1 VKTRSPEVRVLLGP
15 SAAFRELAVEPQSGA
30 AWTSLRRPFILL
42 LFMGCTVSLQA
53 SGRLSARL
61 VFDGMV
67 AFAFVPIFE
76 LVALA
81 IVYRRA
87 PRRVTLSQAIDVFF
101 VANAPWLLWLLL
113 LNVWRSALTPSQAS
127 TMLGVPYYLMP
138 LSLIPMAVWTTYID
152 LQFFREVFASPPDVA
167 RCELTLQRVI
177 SWVGIIGYFA
187 GHEFWQLF
195 ASWIGV

>member
-1 VKTRSPEVRVLLGP
+1 VLLGP
-15 SAAFRELAVEPQSGA
+15 SAAFRELAVESPAGTVWA
-30 AWTSLRRPFILL
+30 SLRRPLLLL
-42 LFMGCTVSLQA
+42 LFLGCTVSLQA

-61 VFDGMV
+61 VFDGMI

-76 LVALA
+76 LIALA
-81 IVYRRA
+81 VVYRRR
-87 PRRVTLSQAIDVFF
+87 PRRVTRSQAIDVFF

-167 RCELTLQRVI
+167 RRELTLQRVI
-177 SWVGIIGYFA
+177 SWAGIIGYFA